1 MVLSLALFLSFSLD
15 VLLLFCGESRSLVV
29 SRIFCVMRCFGVFF
43 LPRCEGLCFR
53 EASVHACI
61 VHHVRL
67 YCCFL

>member
-1 MVLSLALFLSFSLD
+1 MVLSLSLFLGFSLD
-15 VLLLFCGESRSLVV
+15 VLLLFRGESRSLVV
-29 SRIFCVMRCFGVFF
+29 SCILRVMRCFGVFF
-43 LPRCEGLCFR
+43 LRRCEGLCLR